1 MEYRVRVQDPWES
14 RLTTP
19 LLVLFLAIS
28 ALGFLINGF
37 YQVQQTHSFGQKV
50 REQVKTQTMN
60 AAHEV
65 GAELKTIMKS
75 VDRFATEV
83 TATPDKTFVT
93 KLLEDEFAVNEDIY
107 SLNVTF
113 HPYQYLPNVRYFSP
127 YYERLT
133 GVERKYNLLDY
144 DKPYKEFSWYHRPL
158 KEGPIWTEPYYEPQN
173 NVLMTTYSVPFYQ
186 SKEAKREGAQPLG
199 VVPSDVSLDTL
210 TASLK
215 QLDLGLGGYG
225 ILFSEQQSL
234 ISHPVFSHVREMERL
249 ENLIKE
255 PEFAY
260 LAKISGCFEDDLTY
274 LFFNGETLSNSEHY
288 AACTK
293 VPHTN
298 WTLITRMSADMFA
311 MDRDERRQN
320 NIHII
325 SWGAASFIF
334 LILLLTRLRKLTWTQ
349 NNVLL
354 SITLI
359 LSTSLVLEF
368 ARSFKTLEKTDNV
381 VITTQAQRE
390 AFSSS
395 YSDRLETMHV
405 AKPEYVATGLYVES
419 LEFVSANNVHLTGHA
434 WQKFNAQQSAFIEP
448 KLAFNHTVNS
458 KIDEVYRKDLQDGGL
473 LVGWHF
479 SIETRQQFDYSKY
492 PFDHKSIELSFNEAD
507 MGGNVILVPD
517 LESYE
522 KLSKMDN
529 PAVSPDIVLDE
540 WQLKSSYFKYRFESY
555 NTNFGLDTFFNQ
567 NVAPELNY
575 NINIEREFIG
585 PFVTT
590 LLPVMVMVCLLYA
603 CVVSMKYT
611 PYGDLR
617 NNITAVVFTILLA
630 HYSIREHLQI
640 DEVVYFEIF
649 YFLLYLVSSIF
660 MLIAHQYYKAKE
672 ETGDGRIYKRLA
684 NIWFWPVMTISIFII
699 TILTYY

>member
-1 MEYRVRVQDPWES
+1 MRVKDPWDNQ
-14 RLTTP
+14 LTKP
-19 LLVLFLAIS
+19 LLTLFLCIS
-28 ALGFLINGF
+28 VCGLILNSF
-37 YQVQQTHSFGQKV
+37 YQIQQMRSFSEDV
-50 REQVKTQTMN
+50 REQVKIQTLN
-60 AAHEV
+60 AAAEV
-65 GAELKTIMKS
+65 GGKLEKIMKS
-75 VDRFATEV
+75 VDRFAREV
-83 TATPDKTFVT
+83 TATPDKTFVLN
-93 KLLEDEFAVNEDIY
+93 LLEDEFAVNEDIY

-113 HPYQYLPNVRYFSP
+113 HPYQYQPNIRYFSP
-127 YYERLT
+127 YYERFT
-133 GVERKYNLLDY
+133 GVERKYNLVDY

-186 SKEAKREGAQPLG
+186 YKNAKREGKMSLG
-199 VVPSDVSLDTL
+199 VVPSDISLDHL

-215 QLDLGLGGYG
+215 KLDLGLGGYG
-225 ILFSEQQSL
+225 ILFSEQLNL
-234 ISHPVFSHVREMERL
+234 ISHPVFSHVREME
-249 ENLIKE
+249 NLQDLVSE
-255 PEFAY
+255 SEFAY
-260 LAKISGCFEDDLTY
+260 LSKISGCFESDLDY
-274 LFFNGETLSNSEHY
+274 LFFNGETLDNSEHY

-298 WTLITRMSADMFA
+298 WTLITRMSSDMFY

-325 SWGAASFIF
+325 AWGAASFIF
-334 LILLLTRLRKLTWTQ
+334 LILLLTKQRKLTWTQ

-354 SITLI
+354 SVTLI

-368 ARSFKTLEKTDNV
+368 ARSFKTLERADNV

-390 AFSSS
+390 AFSTS
-395 YSDRLETMHV
+395 YSDRMETMHV
-405 AKPEYVATGLYVES
+405 AQPEYVATGLYIES
-419 LEFVSANNVHLTGHA
+419 LEFVNANNVHLTGHA
-434 WQKFNAQQSAFIEP
+434 WQKLTASQKAFIEP
-448 KLAFNHTVNS
+448 KLAFNHTVSS
-458 KIDEVYRKDLQDGGL
+458 KVEEAYRQDLKDGGL
-473 LVGWHF
+473 LVGWRF

-540 WQLKSSYFKYRFESY
+540 WLLKSSYFKYRFESY

>member
-1 MEYRVRVQDPWES
+1 MRVKDPWDNQ
-14 RLTTP
+14 LTKP
-19 LLVLFLAIS
+19 LLTLFLFIS
-28 ALGFLINGF
+28 VCGFIINSF
-37 YQVQQTHSFGQKV
+37 YQIQQTRSFSEDV
-50 REQVKTQTMN
+50 RAQVKAQTLN
-60 AAHEV
+60 AAAEV
-65 GAELKTIMKS
+65 GEELEKIMTS
-75 VDRFATEV
+75 VDRFAREV
-83 TATPDKTFVT
+83 TATPDKTFVL

-113 HPYQYLPNVRYFSP
+113 HPYQYQHNVRYFSP
-127 YYERLT
+127 YFERLT
-133 GVERKYNLLDY
+133 GIERKYNLVDY

-186 SKEAKREGAQPLG
+186 YKNAKLEGKLPLG
-199 VVPSDVSLDTL
+199 VVPSDISLDHL

-215 QLDLGLGGYG
+215 ELDLGLGGYG
-225 ILFSEQQSL
+225 ILFSEQQNL
-234 ISHPVFSHVREMERL
+234 ISHPVFSHVREME
-249 ENLIKE
+249 NLGDLVSE
-255 PEFAY
+255 TEFAY
-260 LAKISGCFEDDLTY
+260 LSKIAGCFEKDLDY
-274 LFFNGETLSNSEHY
+274 LFFNGETLDNSEHY

-298 WTLITRMSADMFA
+298 WTLITRMSSDMFY

-325 SWGAASFIF
+325 AWGAASFIF
-334 LILLLTRLRKLTWTQ
+334 LILLMTKIRKLTWTQ
-349 NNVLL
+349 NNILL
-354 SITLI
+354 SVTLI

-368 ARSFKTLEKTDNV
+368 ARSFKTLEQTDNV

-395 YSDRLETMHV
+395 YSDRMETMHV
-405 AKPEYVATGLYVES
+405 ATPEYVATGLYVES
-419 LEFVSANNVHLTGHA
+419 LEFVNANNVHLTGHA
-434 WQKFNAQQSAFIEP
+434 WQKLSASQKTSVEP

-458 KIDEVYRKDLQDGGL
+458 KIEEAYRQNLKDGGL
-473 LVGWHF
+473 LVGWRF

-540 WQLKSSYFKYRFESY
+540 WLLKSSYFKYRFESY
-555 NTNFGLDTFFNQ
+555 NTDFGLDTFFNQ

-649 YFLLYLVSSIF
+649 YFLLYLVSSLF

>member
-1 MEYRVRVQDPWES
+1 MSVC
-14 RLTTP
+14 
-19 LLVLFLAIS
+19 
-28 ALGFLINGF
+28 GFIINSF
-37 YQVQQTHSFGQKV
+37 YQIQQTRSFSEDV
-50 REQVKTQTMN
+50 RAQVKAQTLN
-60 AAHEV
+60 AAAEV
-65 GAELKTIMKS
+65 GEELEKIMTS
-75 VDRFATEV
+75 VDRFAREV
-83 TATPDKTFVT
+83 TATPDKTFVL

-113 HPYQYLPNVRYFSP
+113 HPYQYQHNVRYFSP
-127 YYERLT
+127 YFERLT
-133 GVERKYNLLDY
+133 GIERKYNLVDY

-186 SKEAKREGAQPLG
+186 YKNAKLEGKLPLG
-199 VVPSDVSLDTL
+199 VVPSDISLDHL

-215 QLDLGLGGYG
+215 ELDLGLGGYG
-225 ILFSEQQSL
+225 ILFSEQQNL
-234 ISHPVFSHVREMERL
+234 ISHPVFSHVREME
-249 ENLIKE
+249 NLGDLVSE
-255 PEFAY
+255 TEFAY
-260 LAKISGCFEDDLTY
+260 LSKIAGCFEKDLDY
-274 LFFNGETLSNSEHY
+274 LFFNGETLDNSEHY

-298 WTLITRMSADMFA
+298 WTLITRMSSDMFY

-325 SWGAASFIF
+325 AWGAASFIF
-334 LILLLTRLRKLTWTQ
+334 LILLMTKIRKLTWTQ
-349 NNVLL
+349 NNILL
-354 SITLI
+354 SVTLI

-368 ARSFKTLEKTDNV
+368 ARSFKTLEQTDNV

-395 YSDRLETMHV
+395 YSDRMETMHV
-405 AKPEYVATGLYVES
+405 ATPEYVATGLYVES
-419 LEFVSANNVHLTGHA
+419 LEFVNANNVHLTGHA
-434 WQKFNAQQSAFIEP
+434 WQKLSASQKTSVEP

-458 KIDEVYRKDLQDGGL
+458 KIEEAYRQNLKDGGL
-473 LVGWHF
+473 LVGWRF

-540 WQLKSSYFKYRFESY
+540 WLLKSSYFKYRFESY
-555 NTNFGLDTFFNQ
+555 NTDFGLDTFFNQ

-649 YFLLYLVSSIF
+649 YFLLYLVSSLF

>member
-1 MEYRVRVQDPWES
+1 MHLNDPWS
-14 RLTTP
+14 HRATTP
-19 LLVLFLAIS
+19 ILLFFLAVSVI
-28 ALGFLINGF
+28 GFLVNGI
-37 YQVQQTHSFGQKV
+37 YQLQQAHSFGQEV
-50 REQVKTQTMN
+50 RAQVKSQTLV
-60 AAHEV
+60 AAEEV
-65 GAELKTIMKS
+65 DKALTKIMDS

-83 TATPDKTFVT
+83 TATPDKTFVI

-113 HPYQYLPNVRYFSP
+113 HPYKYQSDVRYFSP

-133 GVERKYNLLDY
+133 GVERTYNLVDY
-144 DKPYKEFSWYHRPL
+144 DKPFREFSWYHRPL

-186 SKEAKREGAQPLG
+186 SKEDKRAGKAPLG
-199 VVPSDVSLDTL
+199 VVPSDVSLDQL

-215 QLDLGLGGYG
+215 ELDLGLGGYG
-225 ILFSEQQSL
+225 IIFSENQSL
-234 ISHPVFSHVREMERL
+234 ISHPVFSHVRGMEHL
-249 ENLIKE
+249 DDLVKE
-255 PEFAY
+255 SEFKY
-260 LAKISGCFEDDLTY
+260 LAKISGCFDKNLDY
-274 LFFNGETLSNSEHY
+274 LFFNGETLDNDEHY

-298 WTLITRMSADMFA
+298 WTLITRMSSDMFA
-311 MDRDERRQN
+311 MDRDERRQS
-320 NIHII
+320 NIQII
-325 SWGAASFIF
+325 AWGSSSIIF
-334 LILLLTRLRKLTWTQ
+334 LILLLTKLRRLTWTQ

-354 SITLI
+354 SVTLMM
-359 LSTSLVLEF
+359 STMLVLEF
-368 ARSFKTLEKTDNV
+368 ARSFKTLEQNDNV
-381 VITTQAQRE
+381 IITTQAQRE

-395 YSDRLETMHV
+395 YQDRLEKMHV
-405 AKPEYVATGLYVES
+405 ETPEFVATGLYVES
-419 LEFVSANNVHLTGHA
+419 LEFVNANNVHLTGHA
-434 WQKFNAQQSAFIEP
+434 WQKLTAEQRKIIKP
-448 KLAFNHTVNS
+448 KLSFNHTVNN
-458 KIDEVYRKDLQDGGL
+458 KIEEAYRQEQQDGGL
-473 LVGWHF
+473 LVGWRF
-479 SIETRQQFDYSKY
+479 STETRQQFDYSKY

-529 PAVSPDIVLDE
+529 PAVAPAIVLDE

-672 ETGDGRIYKRLA
+672 ETGDGRIYKQLA

-699 TILTYY
+699 TVLTYY

>member
-1 MEYRVRVQDPWES
+1 VRVKDPWDNQ
-14 RLTTP
+14 LTKP
-19 LLVLFLAIS
+19 LLTLFLFIS
-28 ALGFLINGF
+28 VCGFIINSF
-37 YQVQQTHSFGQKV
+37 YQIQQTRSFSEDV
-50 REQVKTQTMN
+50 RAQVKAQTLN
-60 AAHEV
+60 AAAEV
-65 GAELKTIMKS
+65 GEELEKIMTS
-75 VDRFATEV
+75 VDRFAREV
-83 TATPDKTFVT
+83 TATPDKTFVL

-113 HPYQYLPNVRYFSP
+113 HPYQYQHNVRYFSP
-127 YYERLT
+127 YFERLT
-133 GVERKYNLLDY
+133 GIERKYNLVDY

-186 SKEAKREGAQPLG
+186 YKNAKREGKLPLG
-199 VVPSDVSLDTL
+199 VVPSDISLDHL

-215 QLDLGLGGYG
+215 ELDLGLGGYG
-225 ILFSEQQSL
+225 ILFSEQQNL
-234 ISHPVFSHVREMERL
+234 ISHPVFSHVREME
-249 ENLIKE
+249 NLGDLVSE
-255 PEFAY
+255 TEFAY
-260 LAKISGCFEDDLTY
+260 LSKIAGCFEKDLDY
-274 LFFNGETLSNSEHY
+274 LFFNGETLDNSEHY

-298 WTLITRMSADMFA
+298 WTLITRMSSDMFY

-325 SWGAASFIF
+325 AWGAASFIF
-334 LILLLTRLRKLTWTQ
+334 LILLMTKIRKLTWTQ
-349 NNVLL
+349 NNILL
-354 SITLI
+354 SVTLI

-368 ARSFKTLEKTDNV
+368 ARSFKTLEQTDNV

-395 YSDRLETMHV
+395 YSDRMETMHV
-405 AKPEYVATGLYVES
+405 ATPEYVATGLYVES
-419 LEFVSANNVHLTGHA
+419 LEFVNANNVHLTGHA
-434 WQKFNAQQSAFIEP
+434 WQKLSASQKTSVEP

-458 KIDEVYRKDLQDGGL
+458 KIEEAYRQDLKDGGL
-473 LVGWHF
+473 LVGWRF

-540 WQLKSSYFKYRFESY
+540 WLLKSSYFKYRFESY
-555 NTNFGLDTFFNQ
+555 NTDFGLDTFFNQ

-649 YFLLYLVSSIF
+649 YFLLYLVSSLF